1 MYRTLAVIGAT
12 LVSIAIV
19 GLVFVYGSKVVSIV
33 DGYERADGEYA
44 LFQCLGDIVL
54 AEVPT
59 DEVVFVADWSG
70 SGHGNWVKDE
80 YWLERITEL
89 TYPERS
95 VTGDVTQADVVI
107 RLVQEDGGPCDG
119 FDIEVTRS

>member
-1 MYRTLAVIGAT
+1 MHRTLATISAV

-19 GLVFVYGSKVVSIV
+19 GLVFMYSFKVVSIV
-33 DGYERADGEYA
+33 DDYERADGEYA
-44 LFQCLGDIVL
+44 LLQCLGDTVL
-54 AEVPT
+54 AEVPV
-59 DEVVFVADWSG
+59 DALVFVADWSG
-70 SGHGNWVKDE
+70 SGRGNWARDV
-80 YWLERITEL
+80 YWMERITEL

-95 VTGDVTQADVVI
+95 VTGDVTQADVVV